1 MKIKPDYRI
10 HSLFD
15 ISAEFI
21 KENHIE
27 LLFVDVDNTLVSPYE
42 SQLSEQ
48 SRKWIAEMQQQ
59 THLIF
64 ISNNR
69 KKRVA
74 AIVEDVGEYAS
85 FAMKPFG
92 FFAYR
97 KAKKRKVDSTHV
109 ACVGDQWITDVLGA
123 HFHGFISILCDPL
136 TEKDL
141 IYTKL
146 TRNFENKILHRLEK
160 QNEKM

>member
-69 KKRVA
+69 KK
-74 AIVEDVGEYAS
+74 E
-85 FAMKPFG
+85 
-92 FFAYR
+92 
-97 KAKKRKVDSTHV
+97 
-109 ACVGDQWITDVLGA
+109 WL
-123 HFHGFISILCDPL
+123 PL
-136 TEKDL
+136 WKT
-141 IYTKL
+141 
-146 TRNFENKILHRLEK
+146 
-160 QNEKM
+160 